1 LLPENADVFLEALL
15 GNDSSLEPLK
25 KLLIERTGG
34 NPFFLEESVWTL
46 VETQTLVGEPGAYRQ
61 AHDLLTIQV
70 PPTVQAILA
79 ARIDRLPQEEKRLL
93 QTAAVIGTEVSL
105 SLLQAVAELP
115 EDALYRGLVHLQAAE
130 FLYETRLFPEPEYT
144 FKHALTHEV
153 AYGSLLQERR
163 RALHA
168 QIMQALETLVADR
181 VAEQVERLAHYAL
194 RGEVW
199 DKALAYC
206 RQAGEKAMTRP
217 AFGEAVTY
225 FEQALLA
232 AQHLPMQRDLLTQG
246 IDLRINL
253 DAAFLGLGDPKQ
265 GFDSLREAAALAE
278 ELDDQQRLGRISTSI
293 AHYVWRMGDY
303 EAAIEYGQR
312 ALVHTTA
319 SGDIVDQARVYGLL
333 GTVYVSLG
341 DYRRAAD
348 VFRQSMAT
356 VAGDLLQARSAG
368 LLLPSVRSRCWLVTC
383 LAELGEF
390 AEGMACG
397 AEAARIAEAAGHL
410 GSAIFTQFRLGQL
423 ALRRG
428 DLPQAIVLL
437 EQALARCCAADIA
450 LFSHTIAGHLGL
462 AYALSGRVAEALP
475 LFEQMVEQEMASPQ
489 GNAPLLKGQGY
500 LLAGNL
506 AEARALCGTGAGALP
521 DPQGTRQRGPVS
533 VAPWRNRSG
542 WPSPRRRAG
551 RNPRSSV
558 PCPGRRAQHAP
569 APGPLPSRPRH
580 PV

>member
-1 LLPENADVFLEALL
+1 
-15 GNDSSLEPLK
+15 
-25 KLLIERTGG
+25 
-34 NPFFLEESVWTL
+34 
-46 VETQTLVGEPGAYRQ
+46 
-61 AHDLLTIQV
+61 
-70 PPTVQAILA
+70 VQAVLA
-79 ARIDRLPQEEKRLL
+79 ARIDRLPLAEKQLL
-93 QTAAVIGTEVSL
+93 QTAAVIGTEAPL
-105 SLLQAVAELP
+105 PLLQAIAEVP
-115 EDALYRGLVHLQAAE
+115 EEAMYRGLAHLQAAE
-130 FLYETRLFPEPEYT
+130 FLYETRLFPEREYT

-153 AYGSLLQERR
+153 AYGSLLQKRR

-168 QIMQALETLVADR
+168 QIMQALETLAADR
-181 VAEQVERLAHYAL
+181 VADQVERLAHHAL

-206 RQAGEKAMTRP
+206 RQAGEKAITRP
-217 AFGEAVTY
+217 AFREAVTC

-232 AQHLPMQRDLLTQG
+232 AQRLPTQRDLLAQG
-246 IDLRINL
+246 IDLRIYL
-253 DAAFLGLGDPKQ
+253 DSAFLALGDPRR

-278 ELDDQQRLGRISTSI
+278 ELDDQRRLGLISNSL

-319 SGDIVDQARVYGLL
+319 SGDIVEQARAHGLL
-333 GTVYVSLG
+333 DTVYVSLG

-356 VAGDLLQARSAG
+356 VEGDLRQARSAG
-368 LLLPSVRSRCWLVTC
+368 LVLPSVRSRCWLVMC
-383 LAELGEF
+383 LTELGAF

-410 GSAIFTQFRLGQL
+410 GSAIFTQNRLGQL
-423 ALRRG
+423 VLRRG

-437 EQALARCCAADIA
+437 EQALTRCRAANLA
-450 LFSHTIAGHLGL
+450 LFLHTIAGHLGL

-475 LFEQMVEQEMASPQ
+475 LFEQMVEQEMAATQ

-506 AEARALCGTGAGALP
+506 EEARALAQRALVLSRSHRARGNEAWSLRLLGEIARHGHPP
-521 DPQGTRQRGPVS
+521 D
-533 VAPWRNRSG
+533 VAPAETHYRQTLALAEELGMRPLVAHCRLGLGTLYARTTQADHARAELSTAIAMYRSMDMAF
-542 WPSPRRRAG
+542 W
-551 RNPRSSV
+551 
-558 PCPGRRAQHAP
+558 
-569 APGPLPSRPRH
+569 LPQAEAALTQAEER
-580 PV
+580 